1 MIQEKH
7 DIKLSNNQRKVLDYV
22 IAKAEG
28 EHSLSI
34 DCSPTEIQSVFKFG
48 SRQTAYSIIT
58 ALKDKGL
65 ITTLAD
71 EVTLN
76 SELFAFKK
84 ESIDSTNMS
93 LRYILEELN
102 TEKEVFPFLDVD
114 KRKDYFL
121 FIANNKELAMKINK
135 ELTEDVCERVKR
147 GIFEFDL
154 KPLEASVSLEVD
166 HCFQVLAYHDLHY
179 GNDIVYEAREIEQ
192 CIDYLSNVSLDDIYK
207 YSPFNKDNTDYLLD
221 EYVRE
226 EETDC
231 DE

>member
-7 DIKLSNNQRKVLDYV
+7 DIKLTSNQRKVLDYV

-28 EHSLSI
+28 EHSLSVE
-34 DCSPTEIQSVFKFG
+34 CPPTEIQSVFKFG

-71 EVTLN
+71 EITLN

-84 ESIDSTNMS
+84 ETNDSTNMS
-93 LRYILEELN
+93 LRFVLEELK

-114 KRKDYFL
+114 KRKEYFL
-121 FIANNKELAMKINK
+121 YVANNKELSMKINK

-147 GIFEFDL
+147 GIFEFPL
-154 KPLEASVSLEVD
+154 KPLKAKVELEVD
-166 HCFQVLAYHDLHY
+166 HCFKVLAYHDFHSS
-179 GNDIVYEAREIEQ
+179 NDNVYEAREIEQ
-192 CIDYLSNVSLDDIYK
+192 CIEYLKSVSLDDIYK
-207 YSPFNKDNTDYLLD
+207 YSPFNRENTDYLLD
-221 EYVRE
+221 EWVR
-226 EETDC
+226 
-231 DE
+231 DEVDSDE